1 MKFIEL
7 TSTVYNRET
16 NKYEP
21 HAPFLMDVT
30 TQWEIHDRGDSPA
43 CWVNNQMGMNKDVNE
58 TYSVIKNKLIKAGM
72 LLDLDNIIPKTNT
85 DAIAGEIVFALD
97 KFARDYDGYDYGLP
111 VCGDTMNE
119 MRTIVV
125 GILERK

>member
-58 TYSVIKNKLIKAGM
+58 TYSVIKNKLIKAG
-72 LLDLDNIIPKTNT
+72 LLMDFDNIPLPMVDNKFSKQELQVIHH
-85 DAIAGEIVFALD
+85 AL
-97 KFARDYDGYDYGLP
+97 RDFDIRDDDRYLLSKIYSLIE
-111 VCGDTMNE
+111 V
-119 MRTIVV
+119 
-125 GILERK
+125 L